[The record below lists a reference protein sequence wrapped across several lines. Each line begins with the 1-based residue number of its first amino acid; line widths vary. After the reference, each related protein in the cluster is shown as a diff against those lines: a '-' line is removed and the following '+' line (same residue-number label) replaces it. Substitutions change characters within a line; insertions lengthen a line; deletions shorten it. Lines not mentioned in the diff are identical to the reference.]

1 MLYVFATFVD
11 CLPQQSEAGL
21 GKIEYDTVTSGI
33 EKASGAGNKRN
44 FIENTPPSN
53 AMKLINTLLRMVI
66 ALP

>member
-1 MLYVFATFVD
+1 MLYVFITFVD
-11 CLPQQSEAGL
+11 CLSQQSEAGL
-21 GKIEYDTVTSGI
+21 GKIEYDTVTSEI